1 MRADVNKLMGGE
13 LGSWLDS
20 QQDMRAQAKKNASNR
35 WTIATVVVLP
45 LLAFLW
51 FGPDWGSGMKIMIS
65 AVGIGGGYAWGYM
78 PIAKAKQAI
87 KIGINSAI
95 ARELG
100 LYYSHEVHAGS
111 EFDDAKRFG
120 LLPSHDR
127 SDFEDQWSGD
137 IEGHH
142 FKLYEAHLEER
153 RGSGKNRRWV
163 TVFRGAIIRM
173 EFGRK
178 FECTTLL
185 QRAGKYK
192 KWFGLGGRKDR
203 ISIKGLELALID
215 QVHPAF
221 EDVFDVYSNDNIEAR
236 VLVDPAYVEHLLA
249 IEKAFDGDAVRALF
263 AHGEVIIAIE
273 SGNLFESGHI
283 NADGDHERAEKTA
296 KQFASLAGLAI
307 ALNKHERG
315 DPRGHSGFGRKVS

>member
-13 LGSWLDS
+13 LGVWLDS
-20 QQDMRAQAKKNASNR
+20 QQNMRAQAKKTASDR
-35 WTIATVVVLP
+35 WFWGSLGMIP
-45 LLAFLW
+45 LLAILW
-51 FGPDWGSGMKIMIS
+51 VFGDMSGTANMMFT
-65 AVGIGGGYAWGYM
+65 AIGGGIVYFWGNM
-78 PIAKAKQAI
+78 PIAAAKKEI

-100 LYYSHEVHAGS
+100 LHYSYEVHTGS
-111 EFDDAKRFG
+111 EFDDAMRFG

-127 SDFEDQWSGD
+127 GDFEDQWSGD

-178 FECTTLL
+178 FQSTTLL
-185 QRAGKYK
+185 QRAGKHK

-203 ISIKGLELALID
+203 ISIKGQELALID

-221 EDVFDVYSNDNIEAR
+221 EDVFDVYSDDNIEAR

-273 SGNLFESGHI
+273 SGDLFESGHI
-283 NADGDHERAEKTA
+283 NADGDMQRAEEAA

-315 DPRGHSGFGRKVS
+315 SKPISSNGL